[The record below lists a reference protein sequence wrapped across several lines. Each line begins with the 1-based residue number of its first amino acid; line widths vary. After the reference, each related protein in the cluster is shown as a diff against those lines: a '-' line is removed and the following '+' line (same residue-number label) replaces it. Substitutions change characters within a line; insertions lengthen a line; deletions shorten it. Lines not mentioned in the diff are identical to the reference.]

1 MTVLIGM
8 GRTLMRRFA
17 RGQEPSVPAGF
28 AEFFAASHPSLLRTA
43 WLLTGDSEA
52 AQDLV
57 QAALVKAF
65 VAWPRIREG
74 EALAYTR
81 RILVNENIDRWRRA
95 RHEARPAEDPLAR
108 VPPATAV
115 VDDRDQIIRMLEQL
129 PEQQRKVV
137 VLRYY
142 ADLSESATATALG
155 ISLGA
160 VKSASSRGVAK
171 LRSIHQIQGALDGSD

>member
-1 MTVLIGM
+1 
-8 GRTLMRRFA
+8 MRRFA
-17 RGQEPSVPAGF
+17 RRPEASAEAGF
-28 AEFFAASHPSLLRTA
+28 AEFFAASNASLLRTA
-43 WLLTGDSEA
+43 WLLTGDVEA

-65 VAWPRIREG
+65 VAWPRIRQD

-81 RILVNENIDRWRRA
+81 RILINENIDRWRRA
-95 RHEARPAEDPLAR
+95 RPETGAAGDSSVR

-129 PEQQRKVV
+129 PEQQRTVV

-142 ADLSESATATALG
+142 ADLSESATAAALG
-155 ISLGA
+155 ISVGA
-160 VKSASSRGVAK
+160 VKSASSRGISK
-171 LRSIHQIQGALDGSD
+171 LRSIHQIQGDRDGS

>member
-1 MTVLIGM
+1 M
-8 GRTLMRRFA
+8 GRTLIRRFA
-17 RGQEPSVPAGF
+17 RGQEPSASAGF
-28 AEFFAASHPSLLRTA
+28 EEFFAASNPSLLRTA
-43 WLLTGDSEA
+43 WLLTGDAET

-65 VAWPRIREG
+65 VAWPRIREN

-95 RHEARPAEDPLAR
+95 RQEASTPDDTSAR

-115 VDDRDQIIRMLEQL
+115 VDDRDQIIRMLAQL
-129 PEQQRKVV
+129 PEQQRTVI

-142 ADLSESATATALG
+142 ADMSESATAAALG
-155 ISLGA
+155 ISVGA

-171 LRSIHQIQGALDGSD
+171 LRSIHQIQGARDGPD